1 MSADH
6 HEGLSPAG
14 PAEDEMGGQPNAT
27 PPFTDGHTASG
38 EPGSQVLLV
47 CCKHCQHTVHDK
59 LNHATITLG
68 KSQSAASCAMAELL
82 VAH

>member
-14 PAEDEMGGQPNAT
+14 PAEDEMGDQPRAT
-27 PPFTDGHTASG
+27 PPLTDGHTASG

-47 CCKHCQHTVHDK
+47 CCKHRQHTMHDK
-59 LNHATITLG
+59 LNVQPSHF
-68 KSQSAASCAMAELL
+68 ASRSLQPPAVLL
-82 VAH
+82 SCL